1 MTNVA
6 LKMPLPSSVSLQ
18 NPKIDSQS
26 RQPKPDCGRQKQQNS
41 IPIRSRERGVI
52 LTLHGWHKLQAAKS
66 EAEFQENAGDRFT
79 LEELSEQTELSLN
92 TISKVLGR
100 LEPVDRS
107 SLQTVFGS
115 FGLVLDKSDYSRP
128 SLPVKGL
135 DHKLDIRQKHPKQD
149 WGEAVDVSLFCG
161 REQELTTLQHWILE
175 EHCRMVAVLGIGG
188 IGKSTLAVKLASQIK
203 QEFEFVVWRS
213 ACSSASLSLQN
224 APSLEELLES
234 ILPFLM
240 HNQEEDSLLPTS
252 LDQKIAKFLD
262 CLRSSRCLLIL
273 DNMESILATGDQSG
287 KYRAGYESYCQLLQ
301 YIGTIPHQ
309 SCVILTSR
317 EKHRQIAL
325 LEGETLP
332 VRSLKLGALKS
343 TEGQELFEQKGK
355 FIGSKTE
362 WNRLIEHYGGNP
374 LALKLVAT
382 TTQELFNGRIAEVL
396 KYVEQG
402 LLVFDGIRNV
412 LDLQF
417 ERLSFLE
424 QEVMF
429 WLAINQEAIA
439 LDDLRDDLISTAA
452 KRELPGTLNSLLRRS
467 LIEKTE
473 PRLIELAM
481 LESSEQNITQ
491 FSLQPL
497 VIKYVLER
505 LIRQVCDEIEQQK
518 IGLLIT
524 HCLFQAQAS
533 TRLKIPKSL
542 ILQPIAEWLQTEA
555 NKPQETKQ
563 WLEELLEQQRQ
574 ASLQSGYII
583 SNLQSL
589 LMYYEQ
595 KYCCFEHRL
604 HDFSS

>member
-6 LKMPLPSSVSLQ
+6 LKMPLPSSVSFTRSK
-18 NPKIDSQS
+18 NDCTRRQS
-26 RQPKPDCGRQKQQNS
+26 IPNRARQKPQNNH
-41 IPIRSRERGVI
+41 IPPRSRERGVI

-79 LEELSEQTELSLN
+79 LEELNERTELSLN

-100 LEPVDRS
+100 LESVDRS
-107 SLQTVFGS
+107 SLQMVFGS
-115 FGLVLDKSDYSRP
+115 FGLVLEKSDYSRP
-128 SLPVKGL
+128 NSPLKG
-135 DHKLDIRQKHPKQD
+135 LDIRQNHPNQD
-149 WGEAVDVSLFCG
+149 WGEAVDVSLFYG
-161 REQELTTLQHWILE
+161 RKQELITLQQWVLE
-175 EHCRMVAVLGIGG
+175 EHCRIVAVLGIGG
-188 IGKSTLAVKLASQIK
+188 IGKSTLAVKLASQIE
-203 QEFEFVVWRS
+203 QEFEIVVWR
-213 ACSSASLSLQN
+213 SLQN
-224 APSLEELLES
+224 APSLEDLLES
-234 ILPFLM
+234 ILLFLLN
-240 HNQEEDSLLPTS
+240 NQEEDSLLPTS

-273 DNMESILATGDQSG
+273 DNMETILASGSQSG
-287 KYRAGYESYCQLLQ
+287 KCREGYESYCQLLQ

-332 VRSLKLGALKS
+332 VRSLKLGALKP
-343 TEGQELFEQKGK
+343 TEGQKLFEQKGQ
-355 FIGSKTE
+355 FIGSQTK

-417 ERLSFLE
+417 NRLSHLE

-429 WLAINQEAIA
+429 WLAINQEAID
-439 LDDLRDDLISTAA
+439 LDELRENLISSVA

-467 LIEKTE
+467 LIEKIE
-473 PRLIELAM
+473 PRLIESTKSELN
-481 LESSEQNITQ
+481 EQNMTQ

-497 VIKYVLER
+497 VMKYVLER
-505 LIRQVCDEIEQQK
+505 LIRQVCDEIEQQQ

-524 HCLFQAQAS
+524 HCLFKAETS
-533 TRLKIPKSL
+533 DRFGKEKKL
-542 ILQPIAEWLQTEA
+542 ILQPIAEWLLTEA
-555 NKPQETKQ
+555 KNPQETEQ
-563 WLEELLEQQRQ
+563 WLQELLEQQRQ
-574 ASLQSGYII
+574 SPRLSGYTI
-583 SNLQSL
+583 SNLQNL
-589 LMYYEQ
+589 LMYYKQ
-595 KYCCFEHRL
+595 KHCCFEHRL
-604 HDFSS
+604 QDFSI